1 MPAIVKPGELFVQIA
16 GISGALAVALGAYG
30 AHGMKNQSP
39 EAKHTFDTASRYHFV
54 HTLALLGIPLTNN
67 PNLSGSLLTLGMV
80 LFSGTCYFSALTG
93 STALNRL
100 APIGGMTLIA
110 GWASMALGNL
120 R

>member
-1 MPAIVKPGELFVQIA
+1 MPVIAQSSELFVRIA

-30 AHGMKNQSP
+30 AHGMKNQP
-39 EAKHTFDTASRYHFV
+39 PDVKHTFETGNRYHFL
-54 HTLALLGIPLTNN
+54 HTLALLGVQFTNH
-67 PNLSGSLLTLGMV
+67 PSLSGSLLALGMV

-100 APIGGMTLIA
+100 APIGGLTLIA
-110 GWASMALGNL
+110 GWASMAL